1 VPPITSSAPN
11 RRRLNRQLD
20 SRICT
25 CMASIELSWE
35 GVVRVEAL
43 AIGKAEAERRAAF
56 DRFTQDRLQRAY
68 RLAGLVLRDASEAE
82 DAVHDAAVQAWL
94 HWGELHDRDR
104 LDAWFDRILV
114 NGCRARLRRRSIRT
128 VVLDDQPESPGP
140 DAFAGLADRDVLH
153 RALATLDADHRIV
166 VVLRYIEDLSPS
178 EIAARTG
185 DREGTVKSRLHYA
198 LRQMRAAMDA
208 AERTREATR

>member
-1 VPPITSSAPN
+1 
-11 RRRLNRQLD
+11 
-20 SRICT
+20 
-25 CMASIELSWE
+25 MANIYLSLE
-35 GVVRVEAL
+35 GAMRVEAL
-43 AIGKAEAERRAAF
+43 AIGEAEAERRAAF
-56 DRFTQDRLQRAY
+56 DRFTQNRLQRAY
-68 RLAGLVLRDASEAE
+68 RLAGLVLRDATEAE

-128 VVLDDQPESPGP
+128 VDLSDQPDFPGP
-140 DAFAGLADRDVLH
+140 DGFAGLDERDVLH
-153 RALATLDADHRIV
+153 RALATLGPDHRIA
-166 VVLRYIEDLSPS
+166 VVLRYIEDLSPA

-198 LRQMRAAMDA
+198 LRQLRAAIDA